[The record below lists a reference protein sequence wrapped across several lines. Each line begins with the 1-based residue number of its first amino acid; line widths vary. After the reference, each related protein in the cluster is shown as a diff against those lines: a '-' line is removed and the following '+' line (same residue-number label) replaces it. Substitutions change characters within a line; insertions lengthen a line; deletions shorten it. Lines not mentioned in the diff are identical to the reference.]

1 MNMKKFCGIAAAV
14 TVMLCAAGC
23 GDDSS
28 SEIYLNN
35 TGMNVAGK
43 NQSPAAAAGG
53 YRAGSSREIL
63 VTAGTAEK
71 GAEGAEAVTS
81 YVTEE
86 DYSMRGNYGDGRS
99 EWFNAHTL
107 FNMEEGDDDS
117 FFSGTW
123 YRFNNHGE
131 TYTSTVVMF
140 ETIPN
145 TGLRDEQKM
154 PDTLLTKAP
163 AGDGKNI
170 GSGGNK
176 NTAGTTAAVKTSTAQ
191 GVMKKK

>member
-1 MNMKKFCGIAAAV
+1 MKKFCGIAAAL

-23 GDDSS
+23 GDDSP
-28 SEIYLNN
+28 SEIYLSSK
-35 TGMNVAGK
+35 GMNVAGK

-99 EWFNAHTL
+99 GKKAMTTPFSAEHGT
-107 FNMEEGDDDS
+107 DS
-117 FFSGTW
+117 TITVKLIRARSLCSRLYPIRDSGTS
-123 YRFNNHGE
+123 RRCPIPCLQKHPQA
-131 TYTSTVVMF
+131 TVKISAAAAIK
-140 ETIPN
+140 IPQ
-145 TGLRDEQKM
+145 GRPLRSKR
-154 PDTLLTKAP
+154 
-163 AGDGKNI
+163 
-170 GSGGNK
+170 
-176 NTAGTTAAVKTSTAQ
+176 AQ
-191 GVMKKK
+191 HRV